1 MYDWKQEGK
10 GKGKEKYHSFP
21 LQKEGKWE
29 KKKGETTLLVLEVY
43 LVCAIGPSSLKRAQ
57 LVP

>member
-29 KKKGETTLLVLEVY
+29 KKKCISTK
-43 LVCAIGPSSLKRAQ
+43 S
-57 LVP
+57 

>member
-1 MYDWKQEGK
+1 MRKKGKRKHFYHVWLEIGRKGK

-29 KKKGETTLLVLEVY
+29 QKKCISTK
-43 LVCAIGPSSLKRAQ
+43 S
-57 LVP
+57 

>member
-1 MYDWKQEGK
+1 MKKKKGKENISTMYDWKQEGK

-29 KKKGETTLLVLEVY
+29 KKKCISTK
-43 LVCAIGPSSLKRAQ
+43 S
-57 LVP
+57 